1 MEHPP
6 YCRWLTWGAAL
17 FTTLLALAWA
27 QRPDGRLHLY
37 ALNTPG
43 EALLI
48 QTPSG
53 RWVLIDGG
61 SDPTLLATE
70 LGRLLPFWQ
79 RGLAALILTDPES
92 SDLPGQV
99 AALARYRPDLVLAP
113 TDLSDSGRGGE
124 WRRLVRDLRVP
135 ARALQAG
142 TRLNLGAGVAL
153 QVLALNPGEAGGAVL
168 LIRYGATQL
177 LVHSGGP
184 TGDSAA
190 AQVVPPVTLLIYPWQ
205 RELATP
211 LIAHL
216 RPQAILFSSRY
227 ADDEPVLLSYT
238 ERRRYSP
245 ALYHEKN
252 DGTVELISDG
262 RRAWIETT
270 P

>member
-1 MEHPP
+1 MQHPP
-6 YCRWLTWGAAL
+6 RRWLAWGATL
-17 FTTLLALAWA
+17 LTTLLVLAWA

-43 EALLI
+43 DALLLH
-48 QTPSG
+48 TPNG

-61 SDPTLLATE
+61 SDPLLLATE

-79 RGLAALILTDPES
+79 RGLAALILTHTGS

-99 AALARYRPDLVLAP
+99 AALSRYRPDLVLAP
-113 TDLSDSGRGGE
+113 PDLSAAGRAGE
-124 WRRLVRDLRVP
+124 WRRLTGVLRVP
-135 ARALQAG
+135 VRGLQAG
-142 TRLNLGAGVAL
+142 TWLNLGAGVVL
-153 QVLALNPGEAGGAVL
+153 EVLALNPGEAGGAVL

-177 LVHSGGP
+177 LIHNGGP
-184 TGDSAA
+184 AGDAA
-190 AQVVPPVTLLIYPWQ
+190 AALVPPPVTMLVYPWQ

-211 LIAHL
+211 LISHL

-227 ADDEPVLLSYT
+227 ESDQIVLLSYT